1 MEGKCFQ
8 VTKNHLKLLRRF
20 NIVWDDCSYL
30 GAPRIYPKRPY
41 GNSDILIDIAKIIGL
56 RFAVDNNG
64 RKCLNLRQI
73 DICTNIHREMEIALQ
88 ILTSNCHIE
97 PGLYI
102 LSGYG
107 NKWYKKSD

>member
-8 VTKNHLKLLRRF
+8 VTKNHLKLLKRF
-20 NIVWDDCSYL
+20 NVVWDDCSYL
-30 GAPRIYPKRPY
+30 GAPRIYPKKPY
-41 GNSDILIDIAKIIGL
+41 GNSGIILDIAKIIGL
-56 RFAVDNNG
+56 KIKKDDQG
-64 RKCLNLRQI
+64 EKSLSQRQI
-73 DICTNIHREMEIALQ
+73 DLCTNLHREMETALQ
-88 ILTSNCHIE
+88 ILTANCHIE